1 MSILWTQKLTHETY
15 VIYGARF
22 YNNIYGRW
30 DDYFSDLKMFGRIS
44 KVLVSRK
51 NTNNQISI
59 HNILNNYIS
68 LGNVFTGNSLAR
80 LAFFL
85 TNPVCHDSLKTVL
98 YFIHRLPPSLPE
110 VELSSIPYDTEL
122 LQILES
128 L

>member
-15 VIYGARF
+15 TIYGARF

-68 LGNVFTGNSLAR
+68 LGNVFT
-80 LAFFL
+80 
-85 TNPVCHDSLKTVL
+85 V
-98 YFIHRLPPSLPE
+98 
-110 VELSSIPYDTEL
+110 
-122 LQILES
+122 
-128 L
+128 

>member
-15 VIYGARF
+15 AIYGARF

-30 DDYFSDLKMFGRIS
+30 DDYFSDLKMF
-44 KVLVSRK
+44 VSRK

-122 LQILES
+122 LRILES